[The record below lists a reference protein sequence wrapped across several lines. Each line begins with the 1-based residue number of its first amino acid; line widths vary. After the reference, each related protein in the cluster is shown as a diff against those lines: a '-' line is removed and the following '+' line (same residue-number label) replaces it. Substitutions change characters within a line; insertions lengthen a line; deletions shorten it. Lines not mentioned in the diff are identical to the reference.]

1 VRRAVAWVREG
12 DAFARVYRSR
22 CGRFAITKRSGGWS
36 SDKRV
41 FWVLSS
47 TQFEIP
53 SSMRTWDTLRDAKDW
68 AELEVNPD
76 WEP

>member
-22 CGRFAITKRSGGWS
+22 CGRFTITRRYGGVTG
-36 SDKRV
+36 V
-41 FWVLSS
+41 FWVLESTAFKIPASS
-47 TQFEIP
+47 
-53 SSMRTWDTLRDAKDW
+53 RTWDTLRDAKDW
-68 AELEVNPD
+68 AELEVDPA

>member
-1 VRRAVAWVREG
+1 MKRAIKWTGAG
-12 DAFARVYRSR
+12 DSFKRIYKSN
-22 CGRFAITKRSGGWS
+22 CGRFTITKRSGGWS

-41 FWVLSS
+41 FWILDSAS
-47 TQFEIP
+47 FKIP
-53 SSMRTWDTLRDAKDW
+53 LSMRTWDTLRDAKDW